1 MIRSTGVD
9 KAQHTEY
16 GRRDVALGGEILRT
30 VVGSGVHGIA
40 IAGTDDHDEM
50 GVFLE
55 PPESVLGMAAD
66 VPHYVWRTQPEGVR
80 SGPGDTDL
88 VLYSLRRYL
97 HLATKGNPTALLPL
111 FAPPDAIVVLTP
123 QGKELR
129 ALAPSVLSQRA
140 VHRFLGFMNGQRK
153 HLLGQ
158 GRGPKR
164 PELVAR
170 YGYDVKYASHALR
183 LVHQGLEVVR
193 EGRLTLPMPETERE
207 EVLRVKRGDVPEV
220 ADVLARIAQLQAEIE
235 DRLETGRTPLP
246 THPDL
251 ETITAWAVDAQRR
264 HWGW

>member
-1 MIRSTGVD
+1 MTRST
-9 KAQHTEY
+9 QHTEY
-16 GRRDVALGGEILRT
+16 GTREVALGGEILRT

-55 PPESVLGMAAD
+55 PPERVLGMSPD

-88 VLYSLRRYL
+88 VLYSLRKYL

-123 QGKELR
+123 LGEELR
-129 ALAPSVLSQRA
+129 ALAPAVLSQRA
-140 VHRFLGFMNGQRK
+140 VHRFLGYMNGQRK
-153 HLLGQ
+153 RLLGE
-158 GRGPKR
+158 GRGSPR
-164 PELVAR
+164 AELVAR

-183 LVHQGLEVVR
+183 LVLQGLEIVR
-193 EGRLTLPMPETERE
+193 DGRLTLPMPEAERA
-207 EVLRVKRGDVPEV
+207 EVLRVKRGDVPEL
-220 ADVLARIAQLQAEIE
+220 ADVLARVEQLQAEIE
-235 DRLETGRTPLP
+235 ERLAAGRTPLP
-246 THPDL
+246 SHPDL
-251 ETITAWAVDAQRR
+251 ETITAWAVAAQRR